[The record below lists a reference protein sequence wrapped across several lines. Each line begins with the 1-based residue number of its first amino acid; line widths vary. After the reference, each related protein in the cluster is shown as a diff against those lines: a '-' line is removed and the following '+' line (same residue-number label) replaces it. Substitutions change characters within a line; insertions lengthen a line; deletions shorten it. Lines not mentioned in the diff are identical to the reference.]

1 MPNNNEPTLTK
12 TAYTSTRYTK
22 EQLHELKYC
31 TDPDTGAL
39 YFMSNFMW
47 IQHPIRGRMMF
58 DPYPFQEDL
67 INNYNSTRLSI
78 NMCGRQMGK
87 TTVAAGYLLWFAM
100 FIPDSTILI
109 AAHKYTGAQEIMQRI
124 RFAYEQVPDH
134 IRAGVTSYNKGSLE
148 FDNGSRI
155 MSATTTETTARG
167 MSLSL
172 IYLDEFAFAQP
183 RVASEFWTSLS
194 PTLATG
200 GKCIIT
206 STPNNDDDQFATIWR
221 EANNNVDH
229 FGNVQD
235 IGKNGFKHYLA
246 TWNKHPERDDEWAK
260 EEQSRIGEE
269 RFRREHMCEFIIYDE
284 TLIDPLVLVGMEGKE
299 PIQKMGQVRWYKK
312 PKKGMTYCL
321 GLDPSLGTGGD
332 YAAIEVLELPTM
344 IQVAEWQHNK
354 TPIPKQIQIVKDILA
369 YIADEIGW
377 QEISTGGTDI
387 FWTVENNT
395 VGEAALVQIDNVGEE
410 NFRGTMLSEP
420 RRSGHVRRFR
430 KGFNTTHKSK
440 VASCAMFKNMIEQ
453 GKLQL
458 NSKPIIRELKS
469 YIARGQSFEA
479 KSGENDDLISA
490 MLLNFRQIQYISTF
504 DEKIGRSFKDTE
516 PGSYEDDVVPFGLI

>member
-1 MPNNNEPTLTK
+1 MPSNNEPTLTK
-12 TAYTSTRYTK
+12 TAYSSTRYTR
-22 EQLHELKYC
+22 EQLQQLKSC

-47 IQHPIRGRMMF
+47 IQHPIKGRMMF
-58 DPYPFQEDL
+58 DPYPFQKDL
-67 INNYNSTRLSI
+67 IGNYNSTRMSI

-124 RFAYEQVPDH
+124 RFAYEQVPDF

-172 IYLDEFAFAQP
+172 IYLDEFAFVQP

-221 EANNNVDH
+221 EANNNVDN
-229 FGNVQD
+229 FGNVQE

-246 TWNKHPERDDEWAK
+246 TWDKHPERDEEWAK
-260 EEQSRIGEE
+260 TEQARIGEE
-269 RFRREHMCEFIIYDE
+269 RFRREHLCEFIIYDE
-284 TLIDPLVLVGMEGKE
+284 TLIDPLVLVGMEGKD
-299 PIQKMGQVRWYKK
+299 PLFKMGQVRWYKK
-312 PKKGMTYCL
+312 PVKGMTYCL

-332 YAAIEVLELPTM
+332 YAAIQVFELPGM
-344 IQVAEWQHNK
+344 IQCAEWQHNN
-354 TPIPKQIQIVKDILA
+354 TPIQGQIRVLKDI
-369 YIADEIGW
+369 INQIDKTVTTHSEKSSEIYY
-377 QEISTGGTDI
+377 S
-387 FWTVENNT
+387 VENNT
-395 VGEAALVQIDNVGEE
+395 IGEAALMAIQDQGEE
-410 NFRGTMLSEP
+410 NIKGLFVSEP
-420 RRSGHVRRFR
+420 IRKGHVRKFR
-430 KGFNTTHKSK
+430 KGFNTTHRSK
-440 VASCAMFKNMIEQ
+440 ISACSKFKEYIENDKMTVYSKNLVSELKTFVAS
-453 GKLQL
+453 G
-458 NSKPIIRELKS
+458 NSFSAKP
-469 YIARGQSFEA
+469 
-479 KSGENDDLISA
+479 GEHDDLVSA
-490 MLLNFRQIQYISTF
+490 TLLICRMVGVVASWDQKLYQRLKEN
-504 DEKIGRSFKDTE
+504 TE
-516 PGSYEDDVVPFGLI
+516 EEVAPLPIFVVT